1 MLINK
6 SFLIPSCDDRELN
19 LKRKNKLEYRIS
31 YDPGKTPKALV
42 FMVGGWGATKNIKFY
57 DFERENIAKT
67 FDVICVQVYHHAIH
81 RRISTESKY
90 SAKKVFEK
98 EDVERIKSYFESI
111 GWDSKGISTQN
122 APFAA
127 QKLIQRVAELK
138 SQGVMDKDYQLELT
152 LGLSP
157 ARDDYENAGIMS
169 AIDYINA
176 LKHLDQIIGGGG
188 GSILKLPKIY
198 AGGSYG
204 GYLAL
209 LISKIAPF
217 YVDAILDNSGSAL
230 PQVRFILGR
239 ETKTCDMID
248 HYPHNQIQYYTKT
261 LWTRDPASKYYFSD
275 DCYLIRSILNPTHLE
290 IQKRANPRTIFV
302 SYHSLIDELNPSKDK
317 QNLYEIYKHLG
328 FDATLHLIKDESELD
343 GRLLKS
349 LDHGL
354 RMSDK
359 AMIKKELPIIL
370 EKIQNQTQEIP
381 SYNEI
386 SYPCKEKI
394 YRFKDTK
401 EGFLCEIFNK

>member
-1 MLINK
+1 MLK
-6 SFLIPSCDDRELN
+6 SQKFLIHSCDDVELD
-19 LKRKNKLEYRIS
+19 LKRKAKLEYRIS
-31 YDPGKTPKALV
+31 YDTSKSPKALV

-57 DFERENIAKT
+57 DFERENIAKN
-67 FDVICVQVYHHAIH
+67 FNVICVQVYHHAIH

-90 SAKKVFEK
+90 SAKNVFEK

-111 GWDSKGISTQN
+111 AWDSKNINEQN

-138 SQGVMDKDYQLELT
+138 SQGIMAKDFQLEFT
-152 LGLSP
+152 LGTVP
-157 ARDDYENAGIMS
+157 ARDEYENAGIMS

-209 LISKIAPF
+209 LISKIAPW
-217 YVDAILDNSGSAL
+217 YVDGVFDNSGSAL
-230 PQVRFILGR
+230 PQVKFILGR
-239 ETKTCDMID
+239 ESKTCDAID
-248 HYPHNQIQYYTKT
+248 SYPHNQNQYYTKT
-261 LWTRDPASKYYFSD
+261 LWTRNLNSKYYFSD

-359 AMIKKELPIIL
+359 AMVKKELPIIL
-370 EKIQNQTQEIP
+370 EKMQNQTQEIP

-401 EGFLCEIFNK
+401 EGFECEILNK

>member
-42 FMVGGWGATKNIKFY
+42 FMVGGWGATKNIQFY

-138 SQGVMDKDYQLELT
+138 SQGVMDKNYQLELT

-188 GSILKLPKIY
+188 V
-198 AGGSYG
+198 A
-204 GYLAL
+204 
-209 LISKIAPF
+209 F
-217 YVDAILDNSGSAL
+217 
-230 PQVRFILGR
+230 
-239 ETKTCDMID
+239 
-248 HYPHNQIQYYTKT
+248 
-261 LWTRDPASKYYFSD
+261 
-275 DCYLIRSILNPTHLE
+275 
-290 IQKRANPRTIFV
+290 
-302 SYHSLIDELNPSKDK
+302 
-317 QNLYEIYKHLG
+317 
-328 FDATLHLIKDESELD
+328 
-343 GRLLKS
+343 
-349 LDHGL
+349 
-354 RMSDK
+354 
-359 AMIKKELPIIL
+359 
-370 EKIQNQTQEIP
+370 
-381 SYNEI
+381 
-386 SYPCKEKI
+386 
-394 YRFKDTK
+394 
-401 EGFLCEIFNK
+401 